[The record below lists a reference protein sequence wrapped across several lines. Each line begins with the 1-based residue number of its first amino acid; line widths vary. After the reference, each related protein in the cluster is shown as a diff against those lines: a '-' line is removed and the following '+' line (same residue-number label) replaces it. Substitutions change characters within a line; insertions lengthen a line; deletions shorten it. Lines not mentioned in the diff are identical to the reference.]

1 MNKISTLFLLFFS
14 LFQFSS
20 AQVDVAGVEA
30 LEVERYITPTQKK
43 KIEAAFSAMDA
54 VQKASAYVESL
65 QDLFNDGIVTL
76 PVGIKKGDYE
86 LVIQKL
92 TFDNNTGKTKIYAT
106 CAFKF
111 KDSGQKIAFEGW
123 TALEGTKGI
132 GTQGALELIAP
143 VRRNIGSQLAILFNS
158 GTKAN
163 FGCEGVESF
172 YAKLNLF
179 LTSDKIQAVDQSGKP
194 TGEMVNTT
202 IETAFHNFDDYTISF
217 GFNQFISVKGAK
229 DIIFSLKGA
238 TLDQSDAETP
248 AGIEFPEN
256 YFTSVNENER
266 LIWKGLS
273 FKEAAVAL
281 PPIFKR
287 NAVNDSNLANQAET
301 NIVDRV
307 MIGVNNF
314 IIDENGLSG
323 KALAK
328 NIINSATLPKDK
340 WGISINDFSLSFFK
354 NTISGIGF
362 GGDMNLPPLGKS
374 SLLPYM
380 AHYNESENAYEFQV
394 NIHGEFDFPVLRSTL
409 TLSESSSV
417 EVLIKGADFYPT
429 LNASGMLSIDA
440 PLSDNDTT
448 KKFSLP
454 DIAFQNMLISREDP
468 YFGIGA
474 IGISGNI
481 SSPKI
486 AGFELTIKDIQPFTN
501 NIGTGLSFDAG
512 VKLSTIFGGDA
523 GLQLYGD
530 YSKWQF
536 KKVALDK
543 VNVEFKSGAYSVNG
557 GVAFKNG
564 DEVYGSGFRGDI
576 KFTLIDKFGFDAI
589 AVFGK
594 KDDYRYFLTD
604 VFYETSPYS
613 GITVPPALS
622 FYGFGGGLYK
632 RMQQTAEKSSASE
645 FGESL
650 SGIHYVPDKSV
661 GMGFM
666 TATKFGLVGA
676 SSAFNAKVGFEM
688 QFNRHGGLNFIQLR
702 GDASF
707 MSNPDKWGKL
717 ADNINSQVKKVE
729 QSGGKIKLSAKSD
742 LKAPEN
748 INSGLLTASL
758 DIKYDIANS
767 IFSADLST
775 YLNAGFIRGVGQNN
789 RMGWASAYFSP
800 DKWYTYIGTPS
811 DRLGI
816 EILGL
821 ARADGYFMVGDDIP
835 ELPPPPPEVLQ
846 NFSKSKQEQLKRRD
860 DEHLATGSGLAFG
873 SSLGVRFKA
882 TLPPFYAKLGVG
894 LGAEFLLKN
903 YGTSAYCAG
912 SSSTLGINGWYA
924 RAQAWAWVEADIGME
939 AKLFMKRRKF
949 SILNMSAS
957 ALLAGAGPN
966 PFYFTGAVGGRFSVL
981 GGLVS
986 GQCNFDFEIG
996 EECKIMGGSPFGQ
1009 EVIAQLTPPE
1019 GEKGVNVFAA
1029 PQAVFNIPIDLEME
1043 VDEDDGKM
1051 AWYKVT
1057 LEEFSIQYTDNNQKV
1072 DGYTQLSDDGKV
1084 YLLDPAEPFESNKEM
1099 RVVAKV
1105 GFKRKL
1111 NGNWIYVKGSDGKP
1125 VYEVKEALFTS
1136 GERPKQILPE
1146 HVVHSYPINRQ
1157 YNYYP
1162 QEHTGGYVMTSENYT
1177 YLFTTDKPEGYK
1189 QVLRVTD
1196 TNQQT
1201 QESDFSFTTF
1211 SAGSAVRFELNYQL
1225 AGNIKLSNDEVYQL
1239 AIVNTPER
1247 TTSMTENITSQSTGF
1262 QDNDSI
1268 SVTTQSAEG
1277 TLEMLEEKAVYGI
1290 RFRTSQHN
1298 TFKAKM
1304 QVIRMSDGLTW
1315 QEYPSVS
1322 KLVSNIYD
1330 YSTKAEVFDIF
1341 DNDSINLDANL
1352 VKLSLNYGDNKWY
1365 KNKLAPLMYENKELL
1380 LRINQTYL
1388 APPVKA
1394 GVVVMKLTSN
1404 SSQLSDDMAV
1414 TGADNAIYGGG
1425 SLQIRAPYYVDQDF
1439 MLLQNRIANSIG
1451 SGAGSKDI
1459 EKFLASD
1466 HIPALEKGK
1475 YTLNISYTLPGK
1487 DIITSTVQRSI
1498 EYKN

>member
-1 MNKISTLFLLFFS
+1 MNKTFTLLLLFITLFYYI
-14 LFQFSS
+14 S
-20 AQVDVAGVEA
+20 AQTPISVSDLADVNLSAA
-30 LEVERYITPTQKK
+30 QKK
-43 KIEAAFSAMDA
+43 KIEAAFAAMDA

-65 QDLFNDGIVTL
+65 QDLFEEGIVTL

-86 LVIQKL
+86 LIIQKL

-111 KDSGQKIAFEGW
+111 KDSGQQIAFEGW
-123 TALEGTKGI
+123 TDLEGMKGI

-143 VRRNIGSQLAILFNS
+143 VRRNVGSQFAILFNS

-179 LTSDKIQAVDQSGKP
+179 LTSEKIQAVDQTGKP
-194 TGEMVNTT
+194 TGKMVNTT

-217 GFNQFISVKGAK
+217 GFNQLISIKGVK

-238 TLDQSDAETP
+238 TLDQSDIETP
-248 AGIEFPEN
+248 VGIEFPED
-256 YFTSVNENER
+256 YFTSSNENEKQ
-266 LIWKGLS
+266 IWKGLS
-273 FKEAAVAL
+273 FKEAALAL

-287 NAVNDSNLANQAET
+287 NAVIDTLSANQKGGSVAER
-301 NIVDRV
+301 I
-307 MIGVNNF
+307 MIGVHGF

-340 WGISINDFSLSFFK
+340 WAISITDFSLSLLK
-354 NTISGIGF
+354 NAISGIGF

-380 AHYNESENAYEFQV
+380 AHYNESEDAYEFQV
-394 NIHGEFDFPVLRSTL
+394 NIHGEYDFPVLRSTL
-409 TLSESSSV
+409 TLNESSSL
-417 EVLIKGADFYPT
+417 EVLIKDADFYPT

-440 PLSDNDTT
+440 PINKNDST

-474 IGISGNI
+474 IGVSGNVR
-481 SSPKI
+481 SPKV
-486 AGFELTIKDIQPFTN
+486 AGFELTIEDIKPFTN
-501 NIGTGLSFDAG
+501 NLGTGLSFDAG
-512 VKLSTIFGGDA
+512 VKLSSLFGGEA
-523 GLQLYGD
+523 QLQLYGD
-530 YSKWQF
+530 YSKWRF
-536 KKVALDK
+536 KSVALDK
-543 VNVEFKSGAYSVNG
+543 VNVDFKSGAYSVNG

-576 KFTLIDKFGFDAI
+576 KFTLIDKFDFDAI

-613 GITVPPALS
+613 GLKIPPALS

-632 RMQQTAEKSSASE
+632 RMQQTSDKSSDSE

-650 SGIHYVPDKSV
+650 SGIHYVPDKNV

-666 TATKFGLVGA
+666 TATKFGLLGA

-688 QFNRHGGLNFIQLR
+688 QFNQHGGLNFIQLR

-707 MSNPDKWGKL
+707 MNNPAKWGKL
-717 ADNINSQVKKVE
+717 ADNINDQVKKVE
-729 QSGGKIKLSAKSD
+729 QSGGKVKLSAKSD
-742 LKAPEN
+742 LGVPEN
-748 INSGLLTASL
+748 LNSGFLTASL
-758 DIKYDIANS
+758 NIKYDIANS

-821 ARADGYFMVGDDIP
+821 ARSDGYFMVGDDIP
-835 ELPPPPPEVLQ
+835 ELPPPPTQVLQ
-846 NFSKSKQEQLKRRD
+846 NFSKSKQEQLKRSG

-873 SSLGVRFKA
+873 SSLGVNFKA

-903 YGTSAYCAG
+903 YGASAYCAG

-939 AKLFMKRRKF
+939 AKIFMKRRKF

-1029 PQAVFNIPIDLEME
+1029 PQAIFNIPIDLEME

-1072 DGYTQLSDDGKV
+1072 EGYTQLSDDGKV

-1201 QESDFSFTTF
+1201 QETDFSFTTF

-1225 AGNIKLSNDEVYQL
+1225 AGNINLSNDEVYQL

-1304 QVIRMSDGLTW
+1304 EAIEITNGLTW
-1315 QEYPSVS
+1315 QEYPSVN
-1322 KLVSNIYD
+1322 KLISNIYD
-1330 YSTKAEVFDIF
+1330 QSVKAEVFDGYESNWLNKEESLIKM
-1341 DNDSINLDANL
+1341 SL
-1352 VKLSLNYGDNKWY
+1352 VYSDNKWY
-1365 KNKLAPLMYENKELL
+1365 TNKLAPLMYENKDLL
-1380 LRINQTYL
+1380 SITNQTGIK
-1388 APPVKA
+1388 PPDKP
-1394 GVVVMKLTSN
+1394 GVLQFVLTSDGN
-1404 SSQLSDDMAV
+1404 ILSDDMSNV
-1414 TGADNAIYGGG
+1414 GTESIIYKGG
-1425 SLQIRAPYYVDQDF
+1425 SLQLCAPYYVDQDF
-1439 MLLQNRIANSIG
+1439 MLLQNLIANRIS
-1451 SGAGSKDI
+1451 SGTGSKDI